1 MSDSDFGSKDDEKDF
16 PDVLGDVG
24 FVRSFIERE
33 EAGQD
38 SFQLSLRPTQFT
50 DYVGQERVCEN
61 LSIAIGAAKQRG
73 EPLDHVLLHG
83 PPGLG
88 KTTLAAVISTE
99 MGGQFKA
106 TSGPVIEKA
115 GDLAAILANL
125 SEGDV
130 LFIDEIHRLPRAVE
144 EILYPAL
151 EDFSIDILIG
161 QGATARSVKLAVK
174 PFTLI
179 GATTRTGLLTAP
191 LRSRFGI
198 SERMEFYSV
207 AELEKILFRSASI
220 LEIPIDDGGAQILAT
235 RSRGTPRIAN
245 RLLKRARD
253 YAQQRA
259 NSIITTEV
267 AQSALS
273 ILDIDERG
281 LDRMDKNILRTI
293 IEKFSGGPVGLDTL
307 AAALHEDKGTLED
320 VYEPF
325 LLQEGFIMRTP
336 RGRVATA
343 AAASYLGCALPSS
356 SSASSLASAQASPK
370 QLPLDSHLD
379 PQLESDE

>member
-1 MSDSDFGSKDDEKDF
+1 MSNSDNSDNSSRLDSIESIT
-16 PDVLGDVG
+16 DVLGDAG

-33 EAGQD
+33 ESTQD
-38 SFQLSLRPTQFT
+38 SFQQSLRPTRFSS
-50 DYVGQERVCEN
+50 YVGQQRVCES
-61 LSIAIGAAKQRG
+61 LEIAIGAAKQRQ

-88 KTTLAAVISTE
+88 KTTLAAVIAAE
-99 MGGQFKA
+99 MGGQLKA
-106 TSGPVIEKA
+106 TSGPVIEKP

-125 SEGDV
+125 TEGDV
-130 LFIDEIHRLPRAVE
+130 LFIDEIHRLQRSVE

-161 QGATARSVKLAVK
+161 QGAAARSVKLNVA
-174 PFTLI
+174 PFTLV

-198 SERMEFYSV
+198 TERMEFYSV
-207 AELEKILFRSASI
+207 DELKKIIIRSASI
-220 LEIPIDDGGAQILAT
+220 LESPIEEDGAMVLAT

-253 YAQQRA
+253 FAQQRA
-259 NSIITTEV
+259 NSIISEKV
-267 AQSALS
+267 AKDALS
-273 ILDIDERG
+273 LLDIDERG
-281 LDRMDKNILRTI
+281 LDRMDKTILKTI

-336 RGRVATA
+336 RGRVATEA
-343 AAASYLGCALPSS
+343 AAQYLDCKLPDSS
-356 SSASSLASAQASPK
+356 VSQSVESCGK
-370 QLPLDSHLD
+370 QLSIDCKD
-379 PQLESDE
+379 